1 MVDAP
6 ELPEVDDDI
15 DMEDYLAKDNEV
27 MEEKQVEYTP
37 PENQTEDVQEYH
49 ENDFIESTI

>member
-1 MVDAP
+1 MDAP

-37 PENQTEDVQEYH
+37 PETQTEDVQEYH